1 MDSYNQIDVAK
12 DAPFGKCIDVR
23 FCMRR
28 ILIESIKGNE
38 LLAKDILNESGMVI
52 ISKGTVM
59 KQEYISKLI
68 SLGIYDIYV
77 EDKYSEGVHIE
88 DNLEDIIKE
97 NYQDIMKAVMDR
109 HTLYSQGDLH
119 HICDVAE
126 EMIGEVLHMPHV
138 LFSISGI
145 RRKSEALYSHSI
157 SVCYLSVLIALR
169 MKLSKDKV
177 KEIAIGSLLHDIGY
191 KHLSFDYVSS
201 ESNGVILEETKEA
214 MKHVINGYLS
224 LEEETWI
231 NSASREIILCH
242 HECIDGSGFP
252 FRKTDKKLKIGSK
265 IVAVCD
271 MFDRSVYGLLAEKL
285 KVHTAIDYI
294 MSNAG
299 IKYDMDVVH
308 IFLECVAAYP
318 NGSGVL
324 TNEGEVGIVLKQ
336 NIKFP
341 TRPVIRI
348 IKDKSGNEV
357 EEWVEKDMKKELTL
371 FIVDVVDL

>member
-1 MDSYNQIDVAK
+1 
-12 DAPFGKCIDVR
+12 
-23 FCMRR
+23 MRR

-38 LLAKDILNESGMVI
+38 LLAKDISNENGMVI

-59 KQEYISKLI
+59 KKEYISKLM
-68 SLGIYDIYV
+68 SLGIYDLYV
-77 EDKYSEGVHIE
+77 EDKYSEGIYIE
-88 DNLEDIIKE
+88 DNLEDMIKE
-97 NYQDIMKAVMDR
+97 NYQDIMKTVMDR
-109 HTLYSQGDLH
+109 HSLYSQGDLH
-119 HICDVAE
+119 HICKVAE
-126 EMIGEVLHMPHV
+126 EMIGEVLHMPEV

-145 RRKSEALYSHSI
+145 RRKSETLYSHSI

-169 MKLSKDKV
+169 MKLSKEKV

-191 KHLSFDYVSS
+191 KHISFDYLGA
-201 ESNGVILEETKEA
+201 ESNEVMLEETKEA
-214 MKHVINGYLS
+214 MKHVIAGYLS
-224 LEEETWI
+224 LEEESWI
-231 NSASREIILCH
+231 SSASKEVILCH

-271 MFDRSVYGLLAEKL
+271 IFDRSVYGLLTQKL

-294 MSNAG
+294 VSNAG
-299 IKYDMDVVH
+299 IKFDMDVVH
-308 IFLECVAAYP
+308 SFLECVAAYP

-324 TNEGEVGIVLKQ
+324 TNEGEVGIVLRQ
-336 NIKFP
+336 NTKFP

-348 IKDKSGNEV
+348 IKNKLGDEV
-357 EEWVEKDMKKELTL
+357 DQWIEKDMKKELTL